1 MLVLTRRHGEAI
13 TIGNGI
19 TITVLAVQGERVKIG
34 IDAPA
39 EVSVHRHEVHQRIGR
54 RPPALAQAEC
64 A

>member
-1 MLVLTRRHGEAI
+1 VLVLTRRHGEAI

-19 TITVLAVQGERVKIG
+19 TVTVLAVQGERVKIG

-39 EVSVHRHEVHQRIGR
+39 EVSVHRHEVHQRIGHC
-54 RPPALAQAEC
+54 PPALAQAEC